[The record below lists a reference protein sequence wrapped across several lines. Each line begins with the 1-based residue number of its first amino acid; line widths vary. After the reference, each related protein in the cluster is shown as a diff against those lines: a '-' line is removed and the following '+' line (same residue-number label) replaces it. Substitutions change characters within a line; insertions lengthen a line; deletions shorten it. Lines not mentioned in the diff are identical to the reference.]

1 MELLLALL
9 NIIPVLESSHYQSA
23 IRGYQYLVA
32 LGRFLYISTRVRYIY
47 IYVSIAGSSLAQH
60 KNTEVANSLPLSW
73 LHVIA

>member
-32 LGRFLYISTRVRYIY
+32 LSRFSLYLDTCAVYIY
-47 IYVSIAGSSLAQH
+47 MYRLLG
-60 KNTEVANSLPLSW
+60 VA
-73 LHVIA
+73 